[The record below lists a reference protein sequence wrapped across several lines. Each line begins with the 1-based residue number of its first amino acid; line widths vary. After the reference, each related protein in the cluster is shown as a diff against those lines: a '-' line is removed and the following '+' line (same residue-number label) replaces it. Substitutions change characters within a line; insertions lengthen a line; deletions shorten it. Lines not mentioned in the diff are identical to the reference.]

1 MPHINLLPWR
11 EQLKKRRQNEYLAI
25 LAFSA
30 LISFIIM
37 SLVNSYY
44 NLLIDNQEYR
54 NQYLLTEI
62 AVLDSKI
69 KEIKDLKAKRND
81 LEQRMELIADL
92 QRNRNLGAQI
102 MDELVKVV
110 PAGIYLVDLKK
121 NAENVAITGKTE
133 SNNRV
138 SSLMRQV
145 ESSYLLETPVLNS
158 IITANEKTARL
169 LSEFSMSMQ
178 IQDVQLNT
186 QKDKS
191 GAK

>member
-30 LISFIIM
+30 LIAFIIM